1 MRSVAFSYAIM
12 FLIFIYPVVIFT
24 RVMLLGSYILVVK
37 SGEKLK
43 RLGIVCSTGEF
54 EGICAGW

>member
-1 MRSVAFSYAIM
+1 
-12 FLIFIYPVVIFT
+12 
-24 RVMLLGSYILVVK
+24 MLLGSYILVVK

-43 RLGIVCSTGEF
+43 SLGIVCSTGEF